1 MDTEQLW
8 ILRVIGEAEP
18 KHYVEWACE
27 QLCAGVDSPSLR
39 ILAGLNPKTD
49 TKEMETFFLRTC
61 SELKL
66 DQLIEEASP
75 MVMAQSIWNAFESG
89 ALTAKEAISRLA
101 KVLIVGDFSE
111 LNVFSSMHDELSE
124 AERNGYYYPPEYLE
138 DLDSAFRL
146 EWTLFLRAQKLK
158 LPTDFLGFH
167 QCASCG
173 HFDEA
178 LILDSAIELL
188 GMEFC
193 RGVYKYCMACGS
205 GVLNKMIIPKVRD
218 AYFTKLEKE
227 QLRDEQFARDI

>member
-1 MDTEQLW
+1 MDTEHLW

-18 KHYVEWACE
+18 KQYVEWACE

-49 TKEMETFFLRTC
+49 AEETETFFRRTC

-66 DQLIEEASP
+66 DQLFEEASP
-75 MVMAQSIWNAFESG
+75 LVMAQSIWNAFERG
-89 ALTAKEAISRLA
+89 ALTAKEAISQLA
-101 KVLIVGDFSE
+101 NVIIVGDFIE
-111 LNVFSSMHDELSE
+111 LNVFLSMHGELSE
-124 AERNGYYYPPEYLE
+124 EERYGYYYPPEYLD

-158 LPTDFLGFH
+158 LPTDFLVFH

-173 HFDEA
+173 HFGET

-188 GMEFC
+188 GMEFS
-193 RGVYKYCMACGS
+193 RVAHNYCMACGS
-205 GVLNKMIIPKVRD
+205 GVLNAMINPEVRD

-227 QLRDEQFARDI
+227 QLGEQNSR